1 MTITSIPSLHLSTGG
16 SIPQIGLGVWQSPKG
31 AATQQAVRA
40 ALRLGYGHIDTAR
53 IYGNE
58 QDVGEGVRASGL
70 PRSKVFVTTKL
81 WNDDQGYDT
90 ALRAFDASLARLGL
104 DYVDLYLLH
113 WPVEGKRLDSWR
125 ALERIFAEKRAR
137 AIGVSN
143 FLVPHLKELLAHAKV
158 VPAVNQI
165 EVHPFLQHRETRAFC
180 KEHRIVVE
188 AYSPLT
194 HGERL
199 KDAVIPRSPVTQ
211 RTNAQVLLRWGVQH
225 GMVVLPKSVNEA
237 RIAENPPSST
247 SSSTP
252 TRCAASTRS
261 RREPRPPGIHG
272 SRTRSFSSWTCRL
285 TRI

>member
-1 MTITSIPSLHLSTGG
+1 MTITSIPSLHLSTGE

-70 PRSKVFVTTKL
+70 PRSKVYVTTKL

-125 ALERIFAEKRAR
+125 ALERIFSEKRAH

-199 KDAVIPRSPVTQ
+199 KDAVISEVARHVQ

-237 RIAENPPSST
+237 RIAENLALFDFELDANSM
-247 SSSTP
+247 
-252 TRCAASTRS
+252 RRLDALEEGAATAWD
-261 RREPRPPGIHG
+261 PRKQD
-272 SRTRSFSSWTCRL
+272 
-285 TRI
+285 